1 MSAKQRK
8 RVNSFTV
15 CVANHMT
22 SLSKF
27 SLIELWLKITNE
39 IVQVL
44 HRMREL
50 RRLVPRSVYW
60 HPSGR
65 GWKDWRV
72 SLRNM
77 PKIFLSL
84 TNICQIVRY
93 VCPNCD
99 PNSKLNYANLKTLN
113 SQDQEL
119 IKKTFKSIQVS
130 TRFNQH
136 VYKPWLMTINIY
148 RVIGTATPSRSQ

>member
-1 MSAKQRK
+1 
-8 RVNSFTV
+8 
-15 CVANHMT
+15 
-22 SLSKF
+22 
-27 SLIELWLKITNE
+27 
-39 IVQVL
+39 
-44 HRMREL
+44 
-50 RRLVPRSVYW
+50 
-60 HPSGR
+60 
-65 GWKDWRV
+65 
-72 SLRNM
+72 M

-136 VYKPWLMTINIY
+136 VYKP
-148 RVIGTATPSRSQ
+148 